1 MAEYNMDLQ
10 ITRQRREALNKAG
23 TDIYRSKVFDEEK
36 ALNTAKSV
44 FDREAV
50 FNTEEGTRADHE

>member
-10 ITRQRREALNKAG
+10 LTRQRREALNKAG
-23 TDIYRSKVFDEEK
+23 ADIYKSKIFDEEK

-44 FDREAV
+44 FDRKAV
-50 FNTEEGTRADHE
+50 INTAEDTRDGHE